1 MGVISLKLETNRMYL
16 VDLDGDVERQV
27 FLDKEKVADFLMKN
41 MEEPKEKVRKVIKGE
56 EVEGPMVVK
65 VEVPSDLAEDEGYK
79 FRRELF
85 SAYLADVVL

>member
-1 MGVISLKLETNRMYL
+1 MYL

-41 MEEPKEKVRKVIKGE
+41 MKEPKEKVRKVIKGE

-65 VEVPSDLAEDEGYK
+65 VEVPSDLKEDEGYK